1 MPERS
6 MEIFRDLKRQ
16 VYALRKGS
24 PIQYFS
30 VLDAATH
37 DPAAG
42 ILGSVLYCT
51 TSKAEALLFDAEFR
65 ESVPPPRTRIVQ
77 LRIPLPIGCA
87 VTGNDLAAQES
98 QPE

>member
-1 MPERS
+1 MD
-6 MEIFRDLKRQ
+6 ILRDLRRQ

-37 DPAAG
+37 DPANG

-51 TSKAEALLFDAEFR
+51 TSKAQAMLFELEFQATD
-65 ESVPPPRTRIVQ
+65 PKPRTRIVQ
-77 LRIPLPIGCA
+77 LSAPLPVGA
-87 VTGNDLAAQES
+87 KVSGKTDLAAQES